1 MWRLFIVLLLI
12 ASPAFAQTGLPWTAT
27 FGSSDFSE
35 WNRGVNLSG
44 NITVGNT
51 GCQSPPCACATLTS
65 GTENEN
71 TYAEHAI
78 GDYYSL
84 PGAPNT
90 KVTEIWMVMYAKL
103 GPSNYNLPGDSQ
115 KIFIFNYTDGT
126 NSQRTYQIYVF
137 WRQDG
142 TIVVDRADWTGGG
155 TFTPINQNT
164 NLPAYVWEPD
174 TWVKFKIHVKNN
186 TSGNS
191 DGVVQ
196 LWINDVLKVDR
207 SNINIVGTSGHGI
220 GKIILSGY
228 TNDATDT
235 NGTQCWD
242 TWSATLTDPDAG
254 GEGPVIKRR
263 LPRPRVN
270 GELH

>member
-1 MWRLFIVLLLI
+1 MVKIFFLLFILI
-12 ASPAFAQTGLPWTAT
+12 ASSGYAQTGLPWTAT
-27 FGSSDFSE
+27 FNSGDFSE
-35 WNRGVNLSG
+35 WNRGVNPSG
-44 NITVGNT
+44 NISITSS
-51 GCQSPPCACATLTS
+51 GCLTPPCACATLTS

-71 TYAEHAI
+71 TYAEHAV

-90 KVTEIWMVMYAKL
+90 KLTEIWMTMYTKL
-103 GPSNYNLPGDSQ
+103 GPSNYHLPVDSQ

-126 NSQRTYQIYVF
+126 NSQRTYQIYAF
-137 WRQDG
+137 WGDDG
-142 TIVVDRADWTGGG
+142 VLVVDRADWTGGG
-155 TFTPINQNT
+155 TFTPIDQNT
-164 NLPAYVWEPD
+164 NLPAYEWEPD
-174 TWVKFKIHVKNN
+174 TWVKLKIHVKNN

-196 LWINDVLKVDR
+196 LWINDVLKINR
-207 SNINIVGTSGHGI
+207 SNVNINGTSEDGI

-242 TWSATLTDPDAG
+242 TWSATETDPDIIVPASG
-254 GEGPVIKRR
+254 IKRLR
-263 LPRPRVN
+263 MRPLLD
-270 GELH
+270 EWK